1 MNATDCVIW
10 CSIIFCTFCESL
22 HFKPTFRLKILATV
36 DLLSGNR
43 MIPTTGGNNMK
54 KLKKRLTAAAAA
66 AIVMASAGITA
77 SAADHKNPQGDFCDC
92 TYYYLRDNV
101 RVGTSTGTH
110 GYSCTVTYYAYRH
123 NIQCTCGTYTGEGPA
138 YTCTEIHSCGNII
151 RDCATLRKG

>member
-36 DLLSGNR
+36 GLLSGNR

-77 SAADHKNPQGDFCDC
+77 SAVHINPNTSYLCNSKYRMYGDLVC
-92 TYYYLRDNV
+92 
-101 RVGTSTGTH
+101 VGTSKRTH
-110 GYSCTVTYYAYRH
+110 SYSCTVTYYAYRH
-123 NIQCTCGTYTGEGPA
+123 TKYCVCRYIFGEGAA
-138 YTCTEIHSCGNII
+138 YTCTEIHSCSESVK
-151 RDCATLRKG
+151 RDHPIFSE